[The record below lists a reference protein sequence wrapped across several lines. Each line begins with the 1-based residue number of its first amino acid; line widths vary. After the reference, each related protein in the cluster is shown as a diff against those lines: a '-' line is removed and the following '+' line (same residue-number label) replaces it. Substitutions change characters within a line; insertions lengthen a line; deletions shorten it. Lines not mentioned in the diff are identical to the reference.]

1 MRCTIIAQKSDSSY
15 SISSSSIYS
24 WSSNSYRD
32 FSSTIF
38 HQGGR
43 SKEIKGACWSARH
56 LRLLTTICHHHRSMY
71 SAFHQL
77 SAELPPLGFLPF
89 LLTTLPG
96 PCYHPVIYSSWTALL
111 IQNFSRQR
119 NFLTLFLFS

>member
-1 MRCTIIAQKSDSSY
+1 MRCTIIVQMSDSFY

-32 FSSTIF
+32 FSSAIF
-38 HQGGR
+38 HQAGR
-43 SKEIKGACWSARH
+43 IKEIKCAYWSERH

-71 SAFHQL
+71 SAFRQL

-89 LLTTLPG
+89 CLTTLPDS
-96 PCYHPVIYSSWTALL
+96 CFHLVIYSSWTALL
-111 IQNFSRQR
+111 IQNFSGQR
-119 NFLTLFLFS
+119 TFLTLFIFS